1 MGKSTQER
9 LKSRQV
15 ADIPIREMQGR
26 ELAESMMNGP
36 NEKLFKKHHE
46 LWIEIEEDDLESND
60 QLDKSLA
67 EIEELKKL
75 KEKLEELD
83 TSQKEASSKESD
95 LNE

>member
-60 QLDKSLA
+60 QFNSCKNGKRRSRSISSIISSDGDIA
-67 EIEELKKL
+67 FVAKK
-75 KEKLEELD
+75 K
-83 TSQKEASSKESD
+83 QK
-95 LNE
+95 